1 MRLISIIFSLLLSV
15 SVSATAQNNVE
26 QPTAEQ
32 PVAKQPASEQPATST
47 ESATIATTAA
57 APATSADELWNA
69 ANQAYTEGDFEKAI
83 AGYEQILSQN
93 LHSAALYYNL
103 ANAYFK
109 QGKLGEAL
117 LNYNRAS
124 RIAPSDEDIRHNQAY
139 AEKMTKDSIEKIP
152 EFFLV
157 TWLRQVRGA
166 LSCTAWTVTS
176 LVMLALALA
185 MGLIY
190 LLAQRMSLRKLGF
203 YTMAIVA
210 LLFIVTTIFAIS
222 ERNMLIDRREA
233 IVMSS
238 AASVKSSPDRS
249 ATELFVL
256 HEGTKVVIGEAT
268 EGWAEV
274 RIADGRKGWI
284 EEKRIERI

>member
-32 PVAKQPASEQPATST
+32 PVAIQPASEQPATST

-83 AGYEQILSQN
+83 ADYEQILSQN

-109 QGKLGEAL
+109 QGMLGEAL

-203 YTMAIVA
+203 YTMATAA

-249 ATELFVL
+249 ATELCVL

>member
-32 PVAKQPASEQPATST
+32 PVAKQSASEQPATST
-47 ESATIATTAA
+47 ESATTTAA
-57 APATSADELWNA
+57 APATSADELWNV

-83 AGYEQILSQN
+83 ADYEQILSQN

-203 YTMAIVA
+203 YTMATAA

>member
-1 MRLISIIFSLLLSV
+1 MRFLSIILFALLAV
-15 SVSATAQNNVE
+15 SPTYAQD
-26 QPTAEQ
+26 A
-32 PVAKQPASEQPATST
+32 ASSEQSTTTPTQQEADVANPAPAE
-47 ESATIATTAA
+47 ESA
-57 APATSADELWNA
+57 PELSLSAEELWDS
-69 ANQAYTEGDFEKAI
+69 ANQAYNEGRFEQA
-83 AGYEQILSQN
+83 ATAYEQILSRE

-124 RIAPSDEDIRHNQAY
+124 RIAPSDEDIRHNQEY

-157 TWLRQVRGA
+157 TWFGQVRGA
-166 LSCTAWTVTS
+166 MSCTAWTLLSIAMLAVA
-176 LVMLALALA
+176 LVMALV
-185 MGLIY
+185 Y
-190 LLAQRMSLRKLGF
+190 LLAQRMSLRKVGF
-203 YTMAIVA
+203 YTMAAAI
-210 LLFIVTTIFAIS
+210 LLFVATSIFAIS
-222 ERNMLIDRREA
+222 QRNLMVNRSEA

-256 HEGTKVVIGEAT
+256 HEGTKVTIGAST
-268 EGWAEV
+268 DGWAEV

-284 EEKRIERI
+284 EDKRIERI